1 MIQSPATSSPSPQA
15 VASGGIGVRL
25 VATGSAVPE
34 RELRNADLE
43 RMMNTSSEWIEQRT
57 GILTRRIVDPA
68 KEGTYTLSR
77 DALTRALAAAQMK
90 GSDLDL
96 VLVATCT
103 GEMSCPSI
111 ACRIAAA
118 VGAIPAAAFDL
129 VAACSGFVYA
139 MNVADSLV
147 RSGRFRT
154 VGVVGCDAMTTVIDY
169 DDRSISILFGDA
181 GGAAILTADP
191 DPTRGCIYQ
200 HLGADG
206 SNWEALYMPRRAQ
219 DVPEGDRG
227 NPIRL
232 GCLRMNGREVFRFAV
247 TKFREVIEE
256 ALKATG
262 LAPSD
267 VSQFI
272 CHQSNIRI
280 IDAAVE
286 KLGLPRDRV
295 HVNIDRFGNSS
306 AGSVALCLDQVWRA
320 GKLPVGEPMVMVAFG
335 GGLTWASSVWRV

>member
-1 MIQSPATSSPSPQA
+1 MTRPATTSGPAPHASSGSA
-15 VASGGIGVRL
+15 VGVRL
-25 VATGSAVPE
+25 VATGSAVPD
-34 RELRNADLE
+34 RELHNSDLE
-43 RMMNTSSEWIEQRT
+43 RMMKTSSEWIEQRT
-57 GILTRRIVDPA
+57 GILSRRIVDPA
-68 KEGTYTLSR
+68 SEGTFTLSR
-77 DALTRALAAAQMK
+77 DALISALDAAGMR

-111 ACRIAAA
+111 ACRVAAS

-139 MNVADSLV
+139 MNVADSLL

-191 DPTRGCIYQ
+191 DSGRGCIYQ
-200 HLGADG
+200 HLGSDG

-219 DVPEGDRG
+219 DIPASDRD

-262 LAPSD
+262 LAPSEI
-267 VSQFI
+267 SQFI

-320 GKLPVGEPMVMVAFG
+320 GKLPVGEPMIMVAFG